1 MGIALLICSFIA
13 EDLVVQQSFRRH
25 GRAGPTIRC
34 STVWKSAAGCTA
46 AGWKP
51 VERSGQRRA

>member
-46 AGWKP
+46 AG
-51 VERSGQRRA
+51 